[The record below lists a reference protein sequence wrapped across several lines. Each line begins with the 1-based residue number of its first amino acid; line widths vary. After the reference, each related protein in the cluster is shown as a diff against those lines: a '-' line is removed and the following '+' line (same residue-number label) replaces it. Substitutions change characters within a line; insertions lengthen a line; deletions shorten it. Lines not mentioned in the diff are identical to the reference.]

1 MDRRISATR
10 TATLLGSAAE
20 RSPAYLGIAD
30 ALRLLVTDG
39 RIPPGTR
46 LPSERELT
54 DVLGVSRTTVTRA
67 YGELRDR
74 GYLESRQGSGSVTRL
89 PAVAGGGVDNL
100 LSPGRSAD
108 GAIDLT
114 CAAPVAPTGI
124 AQGYEHAVAELPAY
138 LTGTGYYPSGVPALR
153 ESIAQ
158 WYDDRG
164 LPTTPDQVLVTSC

>member
-1 MDRRISATR
+1 MDRRISAQR
-10 TATLLGSAAE
+10 TAALLGSAAQ

-54 DVLGVSRTTVTRA
+54 EALGVSRTTVTRA

-89 PAVAGGGVDNL
+89 PTVAGGGVDNL
-100 LSPGRSAD
+100 LSPGRTAE

-114 CAAPVAPTGI
+114 CAAPVAPPRQWAI
-124 AQGYEHAVAELPAY
+124 A
-138 LTGTGYYPSGVPALR
+138 R
-153 ESIAQ
+153 
-158 WYDDRG
+158 
-164 LPTTPDQVLVTSC
+164 